1 MPKLHKPMASILRLL
16 PLLAPLV
23 HGAGPDR
30 LPTVHCV
37 VLATPNTYEP
47 HLLAGQW
54 RLKAGIF
61 ECDSFDIY
69 SNVSAKEL
77 FKDHVEV
84 ADALASKVHNIGIK
98 LFAPMV
104 AGPPGWDSSD
114 KKSLGHKSVKHLA
127 NTPIFET
134 FWNDVCNVGHYR
146 QTDFTVKVD
155 TDTVLLPARLAS
167 FLWNRKE
174 RAEYFFN
181 SDADMYGNFLHGPI
195 ELLSKGAMS
204 TLCKRAQECKK
215 HISQAAYG
223 EDFYM
228 NECLKSLG
236 VPAVKGMALL
246 YDKYSYGTF
255 AKEQCTPLVADK
267 MISKVA
273 QAYASYHPRKDIRGW
288 IQCRREAN
296 EGKVITDQEAAQAVS
311 ESKLRQSHLRNLR
324 KGLSTAMS
332 KVIQSNHKME
342 LHVGPSLLD
351 ALGRKNFAIAAVMLC
366 SVASILLIV
375 SRSRILLFQEGCAE
389 LGNRALLPTEDLLD
403 LNLSGRS
410 SIDRE
415 PTQSTD
421 HMIRTQS
428 RSVRGVHR
436 STVAL

>member
-1 MPKLHKPMASILRLL
+1 MTRVLRLL
-16 PLLAPLV
+16 PLLLPLV
-23 HGAGPDR
+23 HGFEEG
-30 LPTVHCV
+30 LPSLHCV

-84 ADALASKVHNIGIK
+84 AHALASKVHNIGIK

-104 AGPPGWDSSD
+104 AGPPGWDPSD
-114 KKSLGHKSVKHLA
+114 PKSKGHKSMKHLA

-134 FWNDVCNVGHYR
+134 FWKDVCNVGHYR

-155 TDTVLLPARLAS
+155 TDTVILPARLSS
-167 FLWNRKE
+167 FLWNRKR

-181 SDADMYGNFLHGPI
+181 VGADMYGNFLHGPI

-204 TLCKRAQECKK
+204 TLCHRAEECKK

-228 NECLKSLG
+228 NECLDSLG

-246 YDKYSYGTF
+246 YDKYAYGEF
-255 AKEQCTPLVADK
+255 AKERCTPLVADK
-267 MISKVA
+267 MVNKA
-273 QAYASYHPRKDIRGW
+273 RQAYASYHPHKDMKGW
-288 IQCRREAN
+288 IKCRREAN
-296 EGKVITDQEAAQAVS
+296 EGKVITDQEAAQAVY
-311 ESKLRQSHLRNLR
+311 ESTLRQSHHLRSLR

-332 KVIQSNHKME
+332 NVIQSNNKMQLDME
-342 LHVGPSLLD
+342 TVFASLD
-351 ALGRKNFAIAAVMLC
+351 RKSFAIAAVMLC

-375 SRSRILLFQEGCAE
+375 SRSRILLFQEAGSE
-389 LGNRALLPTEDLLD
+389 LGTGALLPTEDMLD
-403 LNLSGRS
+403 WSERRS
-410 SIDRE
+410 LDTER
-415 PTQSTD
+415 TQTES
-421 HMIRTQS
+421 MIRSQS
-428 RSVRGVHR
+428 RTQRELNMKR
-436 STVAL
+436 TTVQL